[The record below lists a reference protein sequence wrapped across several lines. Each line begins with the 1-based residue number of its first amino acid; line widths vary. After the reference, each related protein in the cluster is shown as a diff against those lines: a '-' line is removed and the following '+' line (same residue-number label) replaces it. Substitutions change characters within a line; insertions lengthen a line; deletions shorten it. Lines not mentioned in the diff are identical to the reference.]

1 MLLSQTGLIERIL
14 SVMDMTECNRKYTP
28 ADKIP
33 LGKDVDGDPYMEE
46 WDYRSVVGMMLY
58 LASSTRSV
66 ISYAV
71 HQCAWFSHNHKRL
84 HKVKI
89 KLVARYLKETRD
101 KGLILSP
108 DSSRLQLDFFAGAD
122 FAGLFVAE
130 AKNDSI

>member
-1 MLLSQTGLIERIL
+1 M
-14 SVMDMTECNRKYTP
+14 N
-28 ADKIP
+28 
-33 LGKDVDGDPYMEE
+33 GDLCMEE
-46 WDYRSVVGMMLY
+46 WEYRSVLGMMLY
-58 LASSTRSV
+58 LDGGTRPD
-66 ISYAV
+66 IAYAV